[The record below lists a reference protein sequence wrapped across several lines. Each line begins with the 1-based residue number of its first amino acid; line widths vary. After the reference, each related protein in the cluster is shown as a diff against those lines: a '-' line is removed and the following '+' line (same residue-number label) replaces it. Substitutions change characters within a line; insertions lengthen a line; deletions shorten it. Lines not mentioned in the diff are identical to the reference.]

1 MQTILQVLPVD
12 IASTKPSSQPA
23 LRRSP
28 ALLASQSLPAL
39 EFPGAGL
46 GGCLGSREFLS
57 AFEPTFPTDVQLHGC
72 APLSEDPCHLAQGLH
87 PMSAVQAGA

>member
-39 EFPGAGL
+39 EFPGIRQ
-46 GGCLGSREFLS
+46 GGCFGSREFLS
-57 AFEPTFPTDVQLHGC
+57 AIRPIFPN
-72 APLSEDPCHLAQGLH
+72 
-87 PMSAVQAGA
+87 